1 MDLQMPVMDGMRAV
15 TEWRRRESEQDL
27 PRTPIVAVTASA
39 LAGDEARCRDA
50 GMDDYLA
57 KPFRIAELS
66 TMLRRWLGT
75 EEPVP
80 PVEGPR
86 PIRPHAPGPPA
97 SEATVAGDE
106 PVVLDAATVESLRS
120 AKGGGSEVLWQRL
133 VGTFRE
139 HTPARLN
146 DLTAAVEAHD
156 LPRVKSIAHSLK
168 SGGGM
173 LGARRFQAHCAE
185 IESRAASGDADRLPD
200 LLDQLR
206 HAFEA
211 ALVALASAEENQHAC

>member
-1 MDLQMPVMDGMRAV
+1 
-15 TEWRRRESEQDL
+15 
-27 PRTPIVAVTASA
+27 
-39 LAGDEARCRDA
+39 
-50 GMDDYLA
+50 
-57 KPFRIAELS
+57 
-66 TMLRRWLGT
+66 
-75 EEPVP
+75 
-80 PVEGPR
+80 
-86 PIRPHAPGPPA
+86 
-97 SEATVAGDE
+97 
-106 PVVLDAATVESLRS
+106 VVLDAATVESLRS

-211 ALVALASAEENQHAC
+211 ALVAMASAEENQHAC